1 MGDNAYPISY
11 TTVEQQTLQSQ
22 TEVQGTLTYASTNNS
37 TTTADVV
44 LPAGTATSTIQQE
57 EQLVAS
63 AHQSLS
69 ADDEALQSTEAA
81 NAESLSQAEQA
92 VSEDEASLTL
102 ANTSDLQGTGSG

>member
-1 MGDNAYPISY
+1 MAGGAAVALLAAAGIAVAVTDPFSSPSSSNNGVSDNAYPISY

-37 TTTADVV
+37 TTTANVV

-63 AHQSLS
+63 AHQSVS
-69 ADDEALQSTEAA
+69 ADE
-81 NAESLSQAEQA
+81 
-92 VSEDEASLTL
+92 
-102 ANTSDLQGTGSG
+102 